1 MISRILSW
9 VELLKNQQMFCSY
22 VSPSSEL
29 RVRRGGG
36 EEDPE
41 PQPLFRNIQQG
52 IDLLPTIQHQRF
64 QMFSSIFYSN
74 LCVFVCVCVYLCLC
88 VFVYKFCD
96 SSIWMFFHPVFLD
109 WFIKLYMCVCVRAC
123 ACVRVFVCVLSA
135 GKQSARDCSVPPR
148 VCPLTSGQLHGGCH
162 RRSVS
167 NLQIR
172 RPGQSPLFTV
182 AGSVSVFNSWCLSLK
197 LTCHALPW
205 SFIIWICVHS
215 LGFKVCLLF

>member
-1 MISRILSW
+1 
-9 VELLKNQQMFCSY
+9 MFCSY

-64 QMFSSIFYSN
+64 KMFSSIFYSN
-74 LCVFVCVCVYLCLC
+74 LCVFVCVCTYVCVCLC
-88 VFVYKFCD
+88 TNFVTLQYECFSIQSSWID
-96 SSIWMFFHPVFLD
+96 SLNSI
-109 WFIKLYMCVCVRAC
+109 CVCVCAR

-182 AGSVSVFNSWCLSLK
+182 AGSVSVFNS
-197 LTCHALPW
+197 
-205 SFIIWICVHS
+205 
-215 LGFKVCLLF
+215 